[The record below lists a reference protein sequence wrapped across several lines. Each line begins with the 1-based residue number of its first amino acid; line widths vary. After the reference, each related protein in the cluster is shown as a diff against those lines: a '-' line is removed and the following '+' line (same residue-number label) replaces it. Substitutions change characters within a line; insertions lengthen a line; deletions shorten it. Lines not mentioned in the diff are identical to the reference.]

1 MNRIT
6 LFKIGIW

>member
-6 LFKIGIW
+6 LGGVGVI